1 MKNQTKKLILILLSF
16 ALLIGLASCGTVSN
30 EEDSSADNKNN
41 GELKKITFALDW
53 TPNTN
58 HTGLYVAK
66 EKGWYEE
73 AGLDVDIVFIEDS
86 ASATLCATGKAQFAI
101 EAQDTLAAALVGD
114 EPLGITAVAAILQH
128 NTSGIMSRKG
138 DGIDVPQGLMDKTYA
153 TWDSPIELA
162 MLKNLVE
169 NDGGDF
175 SKVKLVPNNFV
186 DEPGALAAKQTDA
199 IWVFYGWGAINADVQ
214 NFDYDFFFFKDL
226 NSVFDYYTPVI
237 IANNEFL
244 ESDPETAKAFLAATR
259 KGYEYAMQ
267 NPAEAA
273 DILIESDNTG
283 SLKGSEELVKKSQ
296 EWLATS
302 YIADA
307 EQWGYIDP
315 VRWDGFYS
323 WLYDNNLI
331 DTSLPAGTGFSNE
344 YLG

>member
-16 ALLIGLASCGTVSN
+16 ALLIGLASCN

-273 DILIESDNTG
+273 DILIKSDNTG

-315 VRWDGFYS
+315 ARWDGFYS